1 MEQCSFHIY
10 GAKPVGFSGDVL
22 VLVLPEAG
30 RGKTCAG
37 SRVLAAALEH
47 LRICGEFPVREGQMP
62 CLYPALLD
70 WKNEPPFKA
79 GRILFSSVETGD
91 AGEDLLRER
100 LRLCGGTIAR
110 ELRRMAVQTVL
121 VLPLLSLPLALED
134 GLQELVEGLVLGG
147 YAFQGYRRE
156 EKGAK
161 DAARGGVRR
170 FDLMLPA
177 VDAQAAKTLR
187 RSLGQ
192 AQVVARAVC
201 LARDMGNRPAN
212 RWTPADFAAHAE
224 ALGDKK
230 RKLHTTILGP
240 AEMQDLGME
249 AILAVSRGSALPP
262 TLSVLEYRTGKR
274 HPTVLLV
281 GKGLTFDSGG
291 ISAKPPAGMEDMKFD
306 MCGGAAVMAVLQALA
321 DLGIGGINV
330 VGLVPAT
337 ENLSGS
343 AAVKPG
349 DVVRHYGGL
358 HAEVV
363 NTDAEGR
370 LILGDAMAYGIATY
384 APDAVIDIAT
394 LTGAAV
400 VGLGHHY
407 SCLLAND
414 DRLAERLL
422 RAGEECG
429 EPLWRL
435 PLGREYR
442 RQLDSTVA
450 DIKNAGE
457 RSGATITAA
466 CYLQEFVGD
475 TAWAHLDIA
484 GTAWNF
490 TEKSYVPKGASGVGV
505 RTLLRVLRDW
515 NRPKAS

>member
-1 MEQCSFHIY
+1 MAQGSFHIY
-10 GAKPVGFSGDVL
+10 DAEPARFPGDVL
-22 VLVLPEAG
+22 ILILPEAG

-37 SRVLAAALEH
+37 SRVLATALEH
-47 LRICGEFPVREGQMP
+47 LRDRGDFPPREGQLP

-70 WKNEPPFKA
+70 WKNESPFKA
-79 GRILFSSVETGD
+79 GRILLCSVDTDD
-91 AGEDLLRER
+91 AGEDVLRER
-100 LRLCGGTIAR
+100 LRLCGGAIAR
-110 ELRRMAVQTVL
+110 ELRRMAAQTVL
-121 VLPLLSLPLALED
+121 LLPLLSLPLALEES
-134 GLQELVEGLVLGG
+134 LQELVEGLVLGS
-147 YAFQGYRRE
+147 YAFQGYKRE
-156 EKGAK
+156 EK
-161 DAARGGVRR
+161 DAARPGVRR
-170 FDLMLPA
+170 FDLVLPS
-177 VDAQAAKTLR
+177 VDAQTAKRLC
-187 RSLGQ
+187 RSINQ
-192 AQVVARAVC
+192 AQAVARAVC
-201 LARDMGNRPAN
+201 LARDMGNQPAN

-224 ALGDKK
+224 ALGTK
-230 RKLHTTILGP
+230 RKLHTTVLGP
-240 AEMQDLGME
+240 AEMQALGME

-262 TLSVLEYRTGKR
+262 TLSVIEYRTGKR

-306 MCGGAAVMAVLQALA
+306 MCGGAAVMAVLQSLA

-422 RAGEECG
+422 RAGEACG

-466 CYLQEFVGD
+466 CYLQEFVGS

-505 RTLLRVLRDW
+505 RTLLRVLQGW
-515 NRPKAS
+515 NRPRAF